1 MAPNNSDILYTSN
14 SAKLSLKT
22 QKESLQDLVNR
33 YRELQNPRYVQTQMI
48 KFTLKQD
55 LKLYNSL
62 KGKLNSKTGT
72 PMDTGLLESSWV
84 KPVSISGS
92 ISGGSMHF
100 APGTPLYLTP
110 FKSGNYSIYVLNTA
124 TVGQQQKL
132 KYAKEGWGHFK
143 KKKVRGSYKLKR
155 YLRYVNSNPGK
166 NKEFYTKQLRNIRQ
180 HLNSEWK
187 NFVKDELLPGARYRI
202 SY

>member
-1 MAPNNSDILYTSN
+1 MAPKNSDILNTSN

-22 QKESLQDLVNR
+22 KKESLQDLVNR

-55 LKLYNSL
+55 LKLYNRL
-62 KGKLNSKTGT
+62 KGKLNGKTGT
-72 PMDTGLLESSWV
+72 PIDTGLLESSWV
-84 KPVSISGS
+84 KPVSISSDG
-92 ISGGSMHF
+92 MHF
-100 APGTPLYLTP
+100 TPGTPLYLTP
-110 FKSGNYSIYVLNTA
+110 FKSGNYSVYVLNTA

-166 NKEFYTKQLRNIRQ
+166 NKEFYTKQLRDIRQ

-187 NFVKDELLPGARYRI
+187 TFVSDELLYGVGI
-202 SY
+202 F